1 MTLKHR
7 FLITCGLAIL
17 CVVVALGTASAQ
29 SSTHR
34 YSATKH
40 HHTVQVR
47 HRLYNTVPAAPVAPV
62 VPVGSPGCYLPSDG
76 CLNEYSVQN

>member
-1 MTLKHR
+1 MMLKQR
-7 FLITCGLAIL
+7 LLLTCGLAIL

-34 YSATKH
+34 SAVTRH
-40 HHTVQVR
+40 YQVVQVR
-47 HRLYNTVPAAPVAPV
+47 HRLYNTVPPAPVIVPV
-62 VPVGSPGCYLPSDG
+62 VSPGCYLPSDG

>member
-1 MTLKHR
+1 MMLNHR
-7 FLITCGLAIL
+7 FLLTCCLAIL

-34 YSATKH
+34 SAATKH
-40 HHTVQVR
+40 HQTFLVR
-47 HRLYNTVPAAPVAPV
+47 HRLYNTVPVAPVMPV
-62 VPVGSPGCYLPSDG
+62 VPVVSPGCYLPSDG